1 CMTRAVLVQHHPRQR
16 TALALP
22 AVRALARRLGR
33 HALPLKMQ
41 LGPSVA
47 PPEAVVLHQML
58 MEMLDREALVAL
70 AIEPLHFL
78 RPVRR
83 DPLARR
89 LAEPAVDKSGLAFLL
104 ISPGPAPQRPLA
116 HPQKLRRLRLI
127 ELRRFPTPEKIQKHR
142 HAHPLK
148 GLRPAHPTPL
158 SKGRTYRTDRAL
170 PKPDI
175 SSATDILATNV
186 LRKTETYAM
195 VIRWMRSS
203 IAWPSESR
211 PRHADDAME
220 TGGEGALEP
229 FRVQPE
235 TRVERKEN
243 FFIFFGRNSLKSPDS
258 EK

>member
-1 CMTRAVLVQHHPRQR
+1 
-16 TALALP
+16 
-22 AVRALARRLGR
+22 
-33 HALPLKMQ
+33 
-41 LGPSVA
+41 
-47 PPEAVVLHQML
+47 
-58 MEMLDREALVAL
+58 
-70 AIEPLHFL
+70 FL

-104 ISPGPAPQRPLA
+104 ISPGPAPERPLA

-175 SSATDILATNV
+175 SSATDMGPARRLIPI
-186 LRKTETYAM
+186 
-195 VIRWMRSS
+195 VISG
-203 IAWPSESR
+203 IIY
-211 PRHADDAME
+211 E
-220 TGGEGALEP
+220 TGSG
-229 FRVQPE
+229 
-235 TRVERKEN
+235 
-243 FFIFFGRNSLKSPDS
+243 
-258 EK
+258 